1 MGKNVLVVG
10 SLNMDLVITV
20 DKLPMVGETI
30 LGNDIS
36 YIPGGKGANQACAI
50 GRLGGNVTMLGC
62 VGKDNFGELQKKQLS
77 SCNVNVSF
85 LKESDTNPTGTA
97 VIYINSKGENT
108 IVVIPGANN
117 ECDVLYLKQH
127 DMLFQQ
133 CDYILL
139 QMEIPFEA
147 IIHTLTRA
155 KELGKTVILNPA
167 PAPEPDRL
175 PEEILKLIDHI
186 IPNETELIKLS
197 NEKKIDLETLERG
210 AKTLI
215 AKGARN
221 VIVTMGDRGSLLV
234 NEKET
239 SHYPARKVQAV
250 DTTAAGDCFNGAF
263 VVGLAEGKTESEA
276 IKLANIASSIVVT
289 RKGAQ
294 ISIPTREET
303 ESILREM

>member
-62 VGKDNFGELQKKQLS
+62 VGKDNFGTLQKKQLS
-77 SCNVNVSF
+77 SCNVDVSF
-85 LKESDTNPTGTA
+85 LKESDINPTGTA

-108 IVVIPGANN
+108 IVVIPGANK
-117 ECDVLYLKQH
+117 ECDVPYLKQN
-127 DMLFQQ
+127 DVLFQQ

-139 QMEIPFEA
+139 QMEIPYEA

-167 PAPEPDRL
+167 PAPEPDYL

-197 NEKKIDLETLERG
+197 NEKKIDLDTLERG

-215 AKGARN
+215 TRGAKN

-303 ESILREM
+303 DSILREM

>member
-62 VGKDNFGELQKKQLS
+62 VGKDNFGTLQKKQLS
-77 SCNVNVSF
+77 SCNVDVSF
-85 LKESDTNPTGTA
+85 LKESDINPTGTA

-108 IVVIPGANN
+108 IVVIPGANK
-117 ECDVLYLKQH
+117 ECDVLYLKQN
-127 DMLFQQ
+127 DVLFQQ

-139 QMEIPFEA
+139 QMEIPYEA

-167 PAPEPDRL
+167 PAPEPDYL

-197 NEKKIDLETLERG
+197 NEKKIDLDTLERG

-215 AKGARN
+215 TRGAKN

-303 ESILREM
+303 DSILREM

>member
-1 MGKNVLVVG
+1 MEKKVLVVG
-10 SLNMDLVITV
+10 SLNMDLVIKV

-30 LGNDIS
+30 LGDDIS

-62 VGKDNFGELQKKQLS
+62 VGKDNFGDLQRKQLA
-77 SCNVNVSF
+77 SCKVDVSF
-85 LKESDTNPTGTA
+85 LKESDVKSTGTA

-117 ECDVLYLKQH
+117 ECDVPYLKQH
-127 DMLFQQ
+127 DLLFQQ

-139 QMEIPFEA
+139 QMEIPYEA
-147 IIHTLTRA
+147 IIYTLSRA
-155 KELGKTVILNPA
+155 NELGKTVILNPA
-167 PAPEPDRL
+167 PAPDSL
-175 PEEILKLIDHI
+175 SAEILKLIDYI

-197 NEKKIDLETLERG
+197 NEKKIDFETIERG

-215 AKGARN
+215 TKGAKN
-221 VIVTMGDRGSLLV
+221 VIVTMGDRGSLFV

-303 ESILREM
+303 DRILREIS